1 MELTDFDGISTYF
14 VGVGKGIND
23 KKLVQMCRREF
34 MIITIGSIV
43 PDDKGNKYKVIDSIK
58 PGGFGQV
65 FLCERELDK
74 KKFAVKTML
83 NVFPSTEEY
92 NAFQNEL
99 MAAKEIKADNV
110 VLYEFMHDGK
120 MFEEYPPYII
130 MEFANQGSLQHLLEQ
145 KMETQTFF
153 TNIELTQMFLQLA
166 SGMKHINFIL
176 VHRDIKP
183 DNILIV
189 DGVLKITDF
198 GLAKY
203 AEATTRGI
211 TFKGYGTKEYCAPEV
226 WKNEKNTIYMDIYSM
241 GIVFYEIATLKYP
254 YIVAGGDYADAH
266 LYKPVENPTKHNPS
280 LEPKLVSI
288 INKML
293 QKPKSKRF
301 SDWQEIIDM
310 LSTDDLLGASDSK
323 IVSFAQAAVSMQNAK
338 DNAIQKKQS
347 EDEKKK
353 NERRNHIKNIMFYFN
368 DVILEEIKEYVKVF
382 NLQYASGGIDLN
394 LRNFKLT
401 SESNSITVTM
411 PNHQRII
418 IKLSVI
424 NPENFTEVMGYTQ
437 RNGYGVRI
445 PTATRTSIPMCR
457 RKKVLA
463 WGKIEDDNGLGYN
476 ILLLENGVDEYG
488 DWFILYNKNSGL
500 ARTPRPEPFAFSE
513 DELPRELMVIDA
525 THIYISE
532 LQKYDFS
539 RFQDR
544 ITRGSIYH

>member
-1 MELTDFDGISTYF
+1 
-14 VGVGKGIND
+14 
-23 KKLVQMCRREF
+23 
-34 MIITIGSIV
+34 MIITIGSII
-43 PDDKGNKYKVIDSIK
+43 PDDKGNEYRVIDSIK

-65 FLCERELDK
+65 FLCEREADK

-83 NVFPSTEEY
+83 NVFPSAEEY

-130 MEFANQGSLQHLLEQ
+130 MEFANQGSLQQLLEQ
-145 KMETQTFF
+145 KRETKTFF

-166 SGMKHINFIL
+166 SGMKHINSIL

-189 DGVLKITDF
+189 DNVLKITDF

-203 AEATTRGI
+203 AEATTRNV

-226 WKNEKNTIYMDIYSM
+226 WKNEKNTKYMDIYSM

-254 YIVAGGDYADAH
+254 YTVIGGDYEEAH
-266 LYKPVENPTKHNPS
+266 LRGSVENPTKYNQS
-280 LEPKLVSI
+280 IAPKLVSI

-293 QKPKSKRF
+293 QRPKSKRF
-301 SDWQEIIDM
+301 SEWQEIIDM
-310 LSTDDLLGASDSK
+310 LNTDDLLGASDSK
-323 IVSFAQAAVSMQNAK
+323 IVSFAQAAVSIQNAK

-347 EDEKKK
+347 EEEKKR
-353 NERRNHIKNIMFYFN
+353 NERQNHVKNIMFYFN
-368 DVILEEIKEYVKVF
+368 EVILEEIKEYVKVF
-382 NLQYASGGIDLN
+382 NSQYASGSIDLN

-411 PNHQRII
+411 PSLHRITVE
-418 IKLSVI
+418 LSVI
-424 NPENFTEVMGYTQ
+424 NPDDFTEIIGYTQ
-437 RNGYGVRI
+437 SYGI
-445 PTATRTSIPMCR
+445 STPTATRCTIPMCR

-463 WGKIEDDNGLGYN
+463 WGKIEDDHDRGYN
-476 ILLLENGVDEYG
+476 ILLLDNGKDEYG
-488 DWFILYNKNSGL
+488 DWFILYNRNSGM
-500 ARTPRPEPFAFSE
+500 AGNPRPEPFAFSE
-513 DELPRELMVIDA
+513 DELPKEIMRIDFQS
-525 THIYISE
+525 IYTSKLE
-532 LQKYDFS
+532 EYDLK
-539 RFQDR
+539 RFQEL
-544 ITRGSIYH
+544 ITIGSMYH

>member
-1 MELTDFDGISTYF
+1 
-14 VGVGKGIND
+14 
-23 KKLVQMCRREF
+23 
-34 MIITIGSIV
+34 MIITTGSII

-65 FLCERELDK
+65 FLCERETDK

-83 NVFPSTEEY
+83 NVFPSAEEY

-99 MAAKEIKADNV
+99 MAAKEIEADNV
-110 VLYEFMHDGK
+110 IIYEFLHDGK
-120 MFEEYPPYII
+120 MFEEYSPYII
-130 MEFANQGSLQHLLEQ
+130 MEFANQGSLQQLLEQ
-145 KMETQTFF
+145 KRETKTFF
-153 TNIELTQMFLQLA
+153 TNSELTQMFLQL
-166 SGMKHINFIL
+166 SYGMKCINSVL

-189 DGVLKITDF
+189 DNVLKITDF

-203 AEATTRGI
+203 AEATTRSV

-241 GIVFYEIATLKYP
+241 GIVFYEIATLRYP
-254 YIVAGGDYADAH
+254 YTVTGGDYADAH
-266 LYKPVENPTKHNPS
+266 LYKPVENPTKYNPS
-280 LEPKLVSI
+280 INPKLVSI

-301 SDWQEIIDM
+301 SEWQEIIDM
-310 LSTDDLLGASDSK
+310 LSKDDLLGASDSK

-347 EDEKKK
+347 EDEKKR
-353 NERRNHIKNIMFYFN
+353 NERQNHVKNIMFYFN
-368 DVILEEIKEYVKVF
+368 DMILEEIKEYVKVF
-382 NLQYASGGIDLN
+382 NSQYASGGIDLN

-418 IKLSVI
+418 IELSVI
-424 NPENFTEVMGYTQ
+424 NPEDFTEVVGYTQ
-437 RNGYGVRI
+437 WNGYGIKI
-445 PTATRTSIPMCR
+445 PTATRATIPMCR

-476 ILLLENGVDEYG
+476 ILLLENGIDEYG

-500 ARTPRPEPFAFSE
+500 ARNPRPEPFAFSE

-539 RFQDR
+539 RFQEL

>member
-1 MELTDFDGISTYF
+1 
-14 VGVGKGIND
+14 
-23 KKLVQMCRREF
+23 
-34 MIITIGSIV
+34 MIITIGSVI

-65 FLCERELDK
+65 FLCEREADK

-83 NVFPSTEEY
+83 NVFPSAEEY

-99 MAAKEIKADNV
+99 IAAKEIKADNV
-110 VLYEFMHDGK
+110 ILYEFMHDGK
-120 MFEEYPPYII
+120 IFGEYPPYII

-145 KMETQTFF
+145 RRETKTHF
-153 TNIELTQMFLQLA
+153 TNFELAQIFLQLA
-166 SGMKHINFIL
+166 CGMKCINSIL

-189 DGVLKITDF
+189 DNVLKITDF

-203 AEATTRGI
+203 AEATTRNV
-211 TFKGYGTKEYCAPEV
+211 TFKGYGTKAYCAPEV

-254 YIVAGGDYADAH
+254 YIVIDGDYADAH
-266 LYKPVENPTKHNPS
+266 LYKPVENPTKYNS
-280 LEPKLVSI
+280 SINPKLVSI

-301 SDWQEIIDM
+301 SEWQQIIDM
-310 LSTDDLLGASDSK
+310 LSTDDLLDVSDSQ
-323 IVSFAQAAVSMQNAK
+323 IVSLAKAAVSMQNAR
-338 DNAIQKKQS
+338 DNAIQKRES
-347 EDEKKK
+347 EEEKKRS
-353 NERRNHIKNIMFYFN
+353 ERQNHVKNIMFFFD
-368 DVILEEIKEYVKVF
+368 DVILKQIKEYV
-382 NLQYASGGIDLN
+382 NIYNSQYASGSIDLN

-411 PNHQRII
+411 PNHQRITI
-418 IKLSVI
+418 ELSVI
-424 NPENFTEVMGYTQ
+424 NPDDFTEIIGYTRQ
-437 RNGYGVRI
+437 YGYGARI
-445 PTATRTSIPMCR
+445 PTATRTTIPMCR
-457 RKKVLA
+457 KQKVLA

-476 ILLLENGVDEYG
+476 ILLLENGIDEYG
-488 DWFILYNKNSGL
+488 DWYILYNKNSAL
-500 ARTPRPEPFAFSE
+500 ARDLRPEPFAFSE

-532 LQKYDFS
+532 LQKYDFNK
-539 RFQDR
+539 FQEL
-544 ITRGSIYH
+544 ITQGSIYH

>member
-1 MELTDFDGISTYF
+1 MELTDFDGISAYS

-43 PDDKGNKYKVIDSIK
+43 PDDNGNEYKVIDSIK

-65 FLCERELDK
+65 FLCERKLDK

-99 MAAKEIKADNV
+99 MSAKEIKADNV

-145 KMETQTFF
+145 KKETKTFF

-166 SGMKHINFIL
+166 SGMKHINSIL

-189 DGVLKITDF
+189 DDVLKITDF

-203 AEATTRGI
+203 AEATTRSV

-254 YIVAGGDYADAH
+254 YIVTGGDYADAH
-266 LYKPVENPTKHNPS
+266 LYKPVENPIKHNPS
-280 LEPKLVSI
+280 IEPKLVSI

-310 LSTDDLLGASDSK
+310 LSIDDLLGASDSK

-353 NERRNHIKNIMFYFN
+353 NERQNHIKNIMFYFN

-418 IKLSVI
+418 IELSVI
-424 NPENFTEVMGYTQ
+424 NPEDFTEVIGYTQ
-437 RNGYGVRI
+437 RYGYGVNI
-445 PTATRTSIPMCR
+445 PTATKTTIPMCR

-463 WGKIEDDNGLGYN
+463 WGKIEAM
-476 ILLLENGVDEYG
+476 I
-488 DWFILYNKNSGL
+488 ISG
-500 ARTPRPEPFAFSE
+500 
-513 DELPRELMVIDA
+513 
-525 THIYISE
+525 
-532 LQKYDFS
+532 Q
-539 RFQDR
+539 
-544 ITRGSIYH
+544 